1 MPKADR
7 VLAKR
12 VHAIVKANAP
22 DLSPKTWYGMPAY
35 AREGKVVC
43 FFQSADKF
51 KARYATFGF
60 SDSGEPRRGRHVADL
75 LRAEGVDRRRRGKDR
90 QAPEESGELRP
101 RRSTSN
107 VSRMHLLERI
117 RAAAGRL
124 GARLAL
130 VGADPRDDEDL
141 RARKALLVLISVL
154 ILPVA
159 ALWGALYLAF
169 GSPVGVVPLV
179 YFGVLLGAIVVF
191 SRTRDFPW
199 LLRVGQVDI
208 LLAPTLS
215 MIPLGGFLD
224 SGGVG
229 LWGILA
235 PLGALVF
242 NDVRSAVRWYV
253 AFVVVFLGSGLA
265 GEVIGPVWEPL
276 PVWFT
281 STMLALNIAV
291 GGTIV
296 FLLLAVFAS
305 QRREALA
312 ALRQEQEKAENLLL
326 NILPRSIA
334 DRLKDER
341 QPIAD
346 QFPSA
351 SILFADVVDFT
362 PWSEGL
368 PPAEVVGYLDRL
380 FSHFDELADRHGLEK
395 IKTIGDCYMVAAG
408 VPTPRPDHARAL
420 AFMALDMLEAM
431 RSDEGVGHL
440 GLELRV
446 GINSGPVVAG
456 VIGRKRFLYDLWGDA
471 VNTASRMESHGA
483 AGRIQITRATY
494 QLLADEFE
502 CEPRGTIN
510 VKGKGEIDTW
520 YLVRPRSERS
530 DRDRRDGTRLSPAT
544 EPRP

>member
-1 MPKADR
+1 
-7 VLAKR
+7 
-12 VHAIVKANAP
+12 
-22 DLSPKTWYGMPAY
+22 
-35 AREGKVVC
+35 
-43 FFQSADKF
+43 
-51 KARYATFGF
+51 
-60 SDSGEPRRGRHVADL
+60 
-75 LRAEGVDRRRRGKDR
+75 
-90 QAPEESGELRP
+90 
-101 RRSTSN
+101 
-107 VSRMHLLERI
+107 MHLLDRI
-117 RAAAGRL
+117 RAAAD
-124 GARLAL
+124 RLAL
-130 VGADPRDDEDL
+130 VGADPHDDEDL

-179 YFGVLLGAIVVF
+179 YFGVLLGALAVF
-191 SRTRDFPW
+191 SRTRDFAW
-199 LLRVGQVDI
+199 FLRVGQLAI

-224 SGGVG
+224 AGGVG

-242 NDVRSAVRWYV
+242 SEVRSAARWY
-253 AFVVVFLGSGLA
+253 AAYVVVFLGSGLA
-265 GEVIGPVWEPL
+265 GELIGPIWTPL

-296 FLLLAVFAS
+296 FTLLAVFAG
-305 QRREALA
+305 QRRDALA
-312 ALRQEQEKAENLLL
+312 ALRLEQAKSEDLLL

-334 DRLKDER
+334 DKLKAQT

-346 QFPSA
+346 HFGSA
-351 SILFADVVDFT
+351 SILFADVADFT
-362 PWSEGL
+362 PWSERL

-380 FSHFDELADRHGLEK
+380 FSRFDDLAERYGLEK

-420 AFMALDMLEAM
+420 ALMALDMLEAI
-431 RSDEGVGHL
+431 RSDEGVAHL
-440 GLELRV
+440 GHELRI

-471 VNTASRMESHGA
+471 VNTASRMESHGTP
-483 AGRIQITRATY
+483 GRIQITRATY
-494 QLLADEFE
+494 ELLADEFD
-502 CEPRGTIN
+502 CEPRGTIP
-510 VKGKGEIDTW
+510 VKGKGEIEAW
-520 YLVRPRSERS
+520 YLIGPRAEREAAA
-530 DRDRRDGTRLSPAT
+530 LA
-544 EPRP
+544 

>member
-1 MPKADR
+1 
-7 VLAKR
+7 
-12 VHAIVKANAP
+12 
-22 DLSPKTWYGMPAY
+22 
-35 AREGKVVC
+35 
-43 FFQSADKF
+43 
-51 KARYATFGF
+51 
-60 SDSGEPRRGRHVADL
+60 
-75 LRAEGVDRRRRGKDR
+75 
-90 QAPEESGELRP
+90 
-101 RRSTSN
+101 
-107 VSRMHLLERI
+107 MHLLHRI
-117 RAAAGRL
+117 RAAADRVI
-124 GARLAL
+124 ARLSL

-141 RARKALLVLISVL
+141 RARKALLVLISAL

-199 LLRVGQVDI
+199 LLRVSQVAI

-242 NDVRSAVRWYV
+242 SDVRSAGRWYV
-253 AFVVVFLGSGLA
+253 AYLAVFLGSGIA
-265 GEVIGPVWEPL
+265 GAIVGPIWPA
-276 PVWFT
+276 PPSWFT

-296 FLLLAVFAS
+296 FTLLAVFAS
-305 QRREALA
+305 QRREALE
-312 ALRQEQEKAENLLL
+312 ALRQEQAKAEDLLL

-334 DRLKDER
+334 DKLKAET

-346 QFPSA
+346 QFESA

-362 PWSEGL
+362 PWSERL
-368 PPAEVVGYLDRL
+368 PPAEMVGCLDHMFR
-380 FSHFDELADRHGLEK
+380 HFDELVERHGLEK

-420 AFMALDMLEAM
+420 ALMALDMLKAM
-431 RSDEGVGHL
+431 RSDDEVGHL
-440 GLELRV
+440 GLELRI

-456 VIGRKRFLYDLWGDA
+456 VIGRKRFLYDLWGEA
-471 VNTASRMESHGA
+471 VNTASRMESHGTP
-483 AGRIQITRATY
+483 GRIQITRATHA
-494 QLLADEFE
+494 LIADEFE
-502 CEPRGTIN
+502 CEPRGTIA
-510 VKGKGEIDTW
+510 VKGKGEVEAW
-520 YLVRPRSERS
+520 YLIGRQGERVSTTDDKASEPTLTDRRHARTSRNAGPRSTRS
-530 DRDRRDGTRLSPAT
+530 
-544 EPRP
+544 